1 MKIKSIL
8 LVFIVSIGL
17 MGCSIVEE
25 GKNSIDYAQKATDYV
40 NEISA
45 FANDAPA
52 LAEKAVNDS
61 EARKELETKLSEI
74 KQDIP
79 AFNELTPP
87 DVAKDIHQQ
96 IVGYNEK
103 LNALIDTAMT
113 KIEEGK
119 VDVEQFK
126 NSELMQTVDQVRDLK
141 DKVQNRSIVK
151 APFVING
158 AFTIGYNKRLH
169 QR

>member
-17 MGCSIVEE
+17 MGCSLVEQ
-25 GKNSIDYAQKATDYV
+25 GKNSLDYAQKATDYV

-61 EARKELETKLSEI
+61 EARKELETKLNEI

-87 DVAKDIHQQ
+87 DVAKDLHQQ

-103 LNALIDTAMT
+103 LNTLIDTAMT

-126 NSELMQTVDQVRDLK
+126 NSELMQTIDQVRDLK
-141 DKVQNRSIVK
+141 EKVQNL
-151 APFVING
+151 G
-158 AFTIGYNKRLH
+158 
-169 QR
+169 Q

>member
-25 GKNSIDYAQKATDYV
+25 GKNSIDYAQKATDYI

-61 EARKELETKLSEI
+61 EARKELEAKLSEI

-141 DKVQNRSIVK
+141 DKVQNL
-151 APFVING
+151 G
-158 AFTIGYNKRLH
+158 QL
-169 QR
+169 

>member
-8 LVFIVSIGL
+8 LVCIVSIGL
-17 MGCSIVEE
+17 MGCSLVEQ

-45 FANDAPA
+45 FASDAPA

-61 EARKELETKLSEI
+61 EARKELETKLNEI

-87 DVAKDIHQQ
+87 DVAKDLHQQ
-96 IVGYNEK
+96 IIGYNEK
-103 LNALIDTAMT
+103 LNTLIDTAMT

-126 NSELMQTVDQVRDLK
+126 NSELMQTIDQVRELK
-141 DKVQNRSIVK
+141 DKVQNL
-151 APFVING
+151 G
-158 AFTIGYNKRLH
+158 
-169 QR
+169 Q

>member
-45 FANDAPA
+45 FANEAPA
-52 LAEKAVNDS
+52 LAEKAINDGT
-61 EARKELETKLSEI
+61 ARKELETKLNEI

-87 DVAKDIHQQ
+87 DVAKDLHQQ

-103 LNALIDTAMT
+103 LNSLIDTSMK

-119 VDVEQFK
+119 MDVEQFK

-141 DKVQNRSIVK
+141 DKVQNL
-151 APFVING
+151 G
-158 AFTIGYNKRLH
+158 
-169 QR
+169 Q

>member
-25 GKNSIDYAQKATDYV
+25 GRNSLDYAQKATDYV

-45 FANDAPA
+45 FANEAPA
-52 LAEKAVNDS
+52 LAEKAVNDK
-61 EARKELETKLSEI
+61 EARKELEAKLNEI

-87 DVAKDIHQQ
+87 DVAKDLHQQ

-103 LNALIDTAMT
+103 LNTLIDTSM
-113 KIEEGK
+113 KKVEEGEI
-119 VDVEQFK
+119 DVEQFK
-126 NSELMQTVDQVRDLK
+126 NSELMQTIDQVRDLK
-141 DKVQNRSIVK
+141 DKIQNL
-151 APFVING
+151 G
-158 AFTIGYNKRLH
+158 
-169 QR
+169 Q

>member
-8 LVFIVSIGL
+8 FVCIVLIGL

-25 GKNSIDYAQKATDYV
+25 GKSSLEYAQKATDYV
-40 NEISA
+40 NEVSA
-45 FANDAPA
+45 FANEAPA
-52 LAEKAVNDS
+52 LAEKAINDG
-61 EARKELETKLSEI
+61 EARKELEAKLNEI

-87 DVAKDIHQQ
+87 DVAKDLHEQ

-103 LNALIDTAMT
+103 LSALIDTSMK

-119 VDVEQFK
+119 MDVEQFK

-141 DKVQNRSIVK
+141 DKIQNL
-151 APFVING
+151 G
-158 AFTIGYNKRLH
+158 
-169 QR
+169 Q

>member
-1 MKIKSIL
+1 MKIKFIL

-17 MGCSIVEE
+17 MGCSVVEE
-25 GKNSIDYAQKATDYV
+25 GKNSLNYAQKATDYV

-45 FANDAPA
+45 FANEAPA
-52 LAEKAVNDS
+52 LAEQAVNDK
-61 EARKELETKLSEI
+61 EARKELETKLNEI

-87 DVAKDIHQQ
+87 DVAKDLHQQ

-103 LNALIDTAMT
+103 LNALIDTSMK

-119 VDVEQFK
+119 IDVEQFK
-126 NSELMQTVDQVRDLK
+126 NSELMQTLDQVQDLK
-141 DKVQNRSIVK
+141 DKIQNL
-151 APFVING
+151 G
-158 AFTIGYNKRLH
+158 
-169 QR
+169 Q

>member
-8 LVFIVSIGL
+8 LVCIVSIGL
-17 MGCSIVEE
+17 MGCSLVEQ
-25 GKNSIDYAQKATDYV
+25 GKNSIDYAQQATDYV

-61 EARKELETKLSEI
+61 EARKELEMKLSEI

-87 DVAKDIHQQ
+87 DVAKDLHQQ

-103 LNALIDTAMT
+103 LNTLIDTAMT

-119 VDVEQFK
+119 VNVEEFK
-126 NSELMQTVDQVRDLK
+126 NSELMQTIDQVRELK
-141 DKVQNRSIVK
+141 DKVQNL
-151 APFVING
+151 G
-158 AFTIGYNKRLH
+158 
-169 QR
+169 Q

>member
-79 AFNELTPP
+79 AFKELTPP

-141 DKVQNRSIVK
+141 DKVQNL
-151 APFVING
+151 G
-158 AFTIGYNKRLH
+158 
-169 QR
+169 Q

>member
-1 MKIKSIL
+1 MKIKSTL
-8 LVFIVSIGL
+8 VVFIVTIGL

-141 DKVQNRSIVK
+141 DKVQNL
-151 APFVING
+151 G
-158 AFTIGYNKRLH
+158 
-169 QR
+169 Q

>member
-1 MKIKSIL
+1 MKFTKTMLLSI
-8 LVFIVSIGL
+8 VVSIGL
-17 MGCSIVEE
+17 MGCSLVEE

-45 FANDAPA
+45 FANEAPS
-52 LAEKAVNDS
+52 LAEKAVNDG
-61 EARKELETKLSEI
+61 EARKELETKLTEI

-87 DVAKDIHQQ
+87 DVAKDLHQQ

-103 LNALIDTAMT
+103 LNTLIDTSMK

-119 VDVEQFK
+119 MNVEQFK
-126 NSELMQTVDQVRDLK
+126 DSELMQTIEQVRDLK
-141 DKVQNRSIVK
+141 DKVQNL
-151 APFVING
+151 G
-158 AFTIGYNKRLH
+158 
-169 QR
+169 Q

>member
-8 LVFIVSIGL
+8 FVCIVLIGL

-25 GKNSIDYAQKATDYV
+25 GKSSLDYAQKATDYV
-40 NEISA
+40 NEVSA
-45 FANDAPA
+45 FANEAPA
-52 LAEKAVNDS
+52 LAEKAINDG
-61 EARKELETKLSEI
+61 EARKELEAKLNEI

-87 DVAKDIHQQ
+87 DVAKDLHEQ

-103 LNALIDTAMT
+103 LSALIDTSMK

-119 VDVEQFK
+119 MDVEQFK

-141 DKVQNRSIVK
+141 DKIQNL
-151 APFVING
+151 G
-158 AFTIGYNKRLH
+158 
-169 QR
+169 Q

>member
-8 LVFIVSIGL
+8 LVLIVSIGL

-25 GKNSIDYAQKATDYV
+25 GKNSLDYAQKATDYV

-45 FANDAPA
+45 FANEAPA
-52 LAEKAVNDS
+52 LAEKAVNDK
-61 EARKELETKLSEI
+61 EARKELEAKLNEI

-87 DVAKDIHQQ
+87 DVAKDLHQQ

-103 LNALIDTAMT
+103 LNTLIDTSM
-113 KIEEGK
+113 KKVEEGK
-119 VDVEQFK
+119 IDVEQFK
-126 NSELMQTVDQVRDLK
+126 NSELMQTIDQVRDLK
-141 DKVQNRSIVK
+141 DKIQNL
-151 APFVING
+151 G
-158 AFTIGYNKRLH
+158 
-169 QR
+169 Q

>member
-1 MKIKSIL
+1 MKIKSTL
-8 LVFIVSIGL
+8 VVFIVTIGL
-17 MGCSIVEE
+17 MGCSLVEQ

-61 EARKELETKLSEI
+61 EARKELEAKLSEI

-87 DVAKDIHQQ
+87 DVAKDLHQQ

-103 LNALIDTAMT
+103 LNTLIDTAMT

-119 VDVEQFK
+119 VNVEEFK

-141 DKVQNRSIVK
+141 DKVQNL
-151 APFVING
+151 G
-158 AFTIGYNKRLH
+158 
-169 QR
+169 Q

>member
-8 LVFIVSIGL
+8 LVFIVTIGL
-17 MGCSIVEE
+17 MGCSLVEQ
-25 GKNSIDYAQKATDYV
+25 GKNSINYAQKATDYV

-87 DVAKDIHQQ
+87 DVAKDLHQQ

-103 LNALIDTAMT
+103 LNTLIDTAMT

-141 DKVQNRSIVK
+141 DKIQNL
-151 APFVING
+151 G
-158 AFTIGYNKRLH
+158 
-169 QR
+169 Q

>member
-8 LVFIVSIGL
+8 LVCIVSIGL
-17 MGCSIVEE
+17 MGCSLVEQ

-45 FANDAPA
+45 FASDAPA

-61 EARKELETKLSEI
+61 EARKELEAKLNEI

-87 DVAKDIHQQ
+87 DVAKDLHQQ

-103 LNALIDTAMT
+103 LNTLIDTAMT

-126 NSELMQTVDQVRDLK
+126 NSELMQTIDQVRELK
-141 DKVQNRSIVK
+141 DKVQNL
-151 APFVING
+151 G
-158 AFTIGYNKRLH
+158 
-169 QR
+169 Q

>member
-1 MKIKSIL
+1 MKFTKTLLLSI
-8 LVFIVSIGL
+8 VVSIGL
-17 MGCSIVEE
+17 MGCSLVEE

-45 FANDAPA
+45 FANEAPA
-52 LAEKAVNDS
+52 LAEKAVKDG
-61 EARKELETKLSEI
+61 EARKELETKLTEI

-87 DVAKDIHQQ
+87 DVAKDLHQQ

-103 LNALIDTAMT
+103 LNTLIDTSIT

-119 VDVEQFK
+119 MNVEQFK
-126 NSELMQTVDQVRDLK
+126 NSELMQTIEQVRDLK
-141 DKVQNRSIVK
+141 DKVQNL
-151 APFVING
+151 G
-158 AFTIGYNKRLH
+158 
-169 QR
+169 Q

>member
-1 MKIKSIL
+1 MKIKSTL
-8 LVFIVSIGL
+8 VVFIVTIGL
-17 MGCSIVEE
+17 MGCSLVEQ
-25 GKNSIDYAQKATDYV
+25 GKNSIDYAQKATDYI

-61 EARKELETKLSEI
+61 EARKELEAKLSEI

-87 DVAKDIHQQ
+87 DVAKDLHQQ

-103 LNALIDTAMT
+103 LNTLIDTAMT

-141 DKVQNRSIVK
+141 EKVQNL
-151 APFVING
+151 G
-158 AFTIGYNKRLH
+158 
-169 QR
+169 Q

>member
-1 MKIKSIL
+1 MIEKIADNYKWREPKMKIKSIL
-8 LVFIVSIGL
+8 LACIVSIGL
-17 MGCSIVEE
+17 MGCSLVEE
-25 GKNSIDYAQKATDYV
+25 GKNSLDYAQKATDYV

-61 EARKELETKLSEI
+61 EARKQLETKLSEI

-87 DVAKDIHQQ
+87 DVAKDLHQQ

-103 LNALIDTAMT
+103 LNTLIDTAMT

-141 DKVQNRSIVK
+141 DKIQNL
-151 APFVING
+151 G
-158 AFTIGYNKRLH
+158 
-169 QR
+169 Q

>member
-1 MKIKSIL
+1 MKIKSTL
-8 LVFIVSIGL
+8 VVFIVTIGL
-17 MGCSIVEE
+17 MGCSLVEQ
-25 GKNSIDYAQKATDYV
+25 GKNSIDYAQKATDYI

-61 EARKELETKLSEI
+61 EARKELEAKLSEI

-87 DVAKDIHQQ
+87 DVAKDLHQQ

-141 DKVQNRSIVK
+141 EKVQNL
-151 APFVING
+151 G
-158 AFTIGYNKRLH
+158 
-169 QR
+169 Q

>member
-141 DKVQNRSIVK
+141 DKVQRVADNNIRIHIFFYSRIVLLQSS
-151 APFVING
+151 F
-158 AFTIGYNKRLH
+158 F
-169 QR
+169 

>member
-8 LVFIVSIGL
+8 LVCIVSIGL
-17 MGCSIVEE
+17 MGCSLVEQ

-45 FANDAPA
+45 FASDAPA

-61 EARKELETKLSEI
+61 EARKELKTKLNEI

-87 DVAKDIHQQ
+87 DVAKDLHQQ

-103 LNALIDTAMT
+103 LNTLIDTAMT

-126 NSELMQTVDQVRDLK
+126 NSELMQTIDQVRELK
-141 DKVQNRSIVK
+141 DKVQNL
-151 APFVING
+151 G
-158 AFTIGYNKRLH
+158 
-169 QR
+169 Q